1 MRESLL
7 YHVDEGNDRP
17 SSSIGKE
24 VDKSHNL
31 LLFFFFFF
39 FFFLLIAVA
48 SSTPLP

>member
-1 MRESLL
+1 LEIPA
-7 YHVDEGNDRP
+7 YHVEEGNDQP

-39 FFFLLIAVA
+39 LLIAVA

>member
-7 YHVDEGNDRP
+7 YHVDEGNDKP

-31 LLFFFFFF
+31 PLLLFFLF
-39 FFFLLIAVA
+39 LIAVA

>member
-7 YHVDEGNDRP
+7 YHVDEGNDKP

-24 VDKSHNL
+24 VDKSHDL
-31 LLFFFFFF
+31 LLLLFLLFFF
-39 FFFLLIAVA
+39 ISVA